1 MRKLIVT
8 ENLTLDGVMA
18 ATEKWSG
25 PYEND
30 EMVKRNK
37 AGMSASDALL
47 LGRVTY
53 EIFAAY
59 WPHQTNDKTGI
70 ADYLNKTPKFVVSSS
85 LKKADWVNTTI
96 LGGDAVE
103 QITKLK
109 QQPGKNITVNGS
121 ATLVQT
127 LMQADL
133 IDEYS
138 LLVFPIIL
146 GKGKRLFPDGIDSS
160 LELVESKAFSSGV
173 VALTY
178 QPVKK

>member
-47 LGRVTY
+47 LGRATY

-59 WPHQTNDKTGI
+59 WPSDQ
-70 ADYLNKTPKFVVSSS
+70 
-85 LKKADWVNTTI
+85 
-96 LGGDAVE
+96 
-103 QITKLK
+103 
-109 QQPGKNITVNGS
+109 
-121 ATLVQT
+121 
-127 LMQADL
+127 
-133 IDEYS
+133 
-138 LLVFPIIL
+138 
-146 GKGKRLFPDGIDSS
+146 
-160 LELVESKAFSSGV
+160 
-173 VALTY
+173 
-178 QPVKK
+178 